1 VAAEAPLVTGP
12 QTVVLLSQEARGV
25 MAAEAPEEVVMVR
38 KTEAAEVGAVIGE
51 ETLAQQVR
59 KPLVTLLD
67 RV

>member
-1 VAAEAPLVTGP
+1 
-12 QTVVLLSQEARGV
+12 